1 MTTVF
6 ASNNT
11 PRTKEA
17 FRLRRDFME
26 LNKIPTNIIF
36 ERDKYLFETPDFLP
50 LIPKRSM
57 MSTISEGTSVLNT
70 TKESYNNFVEY
81 VSTKTLQN
89 KMNITFIDIN
99 KKVSFET
106 SDPLEKYREKNIRH
120 YNAFIRYLDRN
131 KNIIIN
137 TAQYY
142 YNTIN
147 ELKRNLLT
155 QCCVN
160 TPSVFYSKKLQEL
173 NLLKTE
179 PKTYSGAADYDLYCN
194 IVDNNVFIE
203 RTQDWL
209 GYYYR
214 WHPDQATW
222 QMRKDNINYDLLIQ
236 NKWREKWT

>member
-1 MTTVF
+1 MINDPRISIIVPCYNSEKYIIPCLESIKNQTYTNIEVIVIDNESKDNTYNIIKEYKQDFIIDTVENIYPRCWDEVRNKALTVYTGDYF
-6 ASNNT
+6 TLLASDDLIQNNYIKKCVDYINVNT
-11 PRTKEA
+11 PLA
-17 FRLRRDFME
+17 FNSPIKGFQ
-26 LNKIPTNIIF
+26 I
-36 ERDKYLFETPDFLP
+36 
-50 LIPKRSM
+50 
-57 MSTISEGTSVLNT
+57 
-70 TKESYNNFVEY
+70 
-81 VSTKTLQN
+81 
-89 KMNITFIDIN
+89 
-99 KKVSFET
+99 
-106 SDPLEKYREKNIRH
+106 KN
-120 YNAFIRYLDRN
+120 N
-131 KNIIIN
+131 KNIVIN
-137 TAQYY
+137 TAQYN
-142 YNTIN
+142 YNNID
-147 ELKRNLLT
+147 ELKRNLLA

>member
-1 MTTVF
+1 MI
-6 ASNNT
+6 ND
-11 PRTKEA
+11 PRISIIVPCYNSEKYI
-17 FRLRRDFME
+17 
-26 LNKIPTNIIF
+26 IPCLESIKNQTYTNIEGIVIDN
-36 ERDKYLFETPDFLP
+36 ESKDNTYNIIKEYKQDF
-50 LIPKRSM
+50 I
-57 MSTISEGTSVLNT
+57 
-70 TKESYNNFVEY
+70 
-81 VSTKTLQN
+81 
-89 KMNITFIDIN
+89 IDT
-99 KKVSFET
+99 V
-106 SDPLEKYREKNIRH
+106 KNIYPRCWDEVRNKALTI
-120 YNAFIRYLDRN
+120 YTGDYFTLLASDDLIQNNYIKKCAEYIKANIPLAFNSPIKGFQIKNN

>member
-1 MTTVF
+1 MI
-6 ASNNT
+6 ND
-11 PRTKEA
+11 PRISIIVPCYNSEKYI
-17 FRLRRDFME
+17 
-26 LNKIPTNIIF
+26 IPCLESIKNQTYTNIEVIVIDN
-36 ERDKYLFETPDFLP
+36 ESKDNTYNIIKEYKQDF
-50 LIPKRSM
+50 I
-57 MSTISEGTSVLNT
+57 
-70 TKESYNNFVEY
+70 
-81 VSTKTLQN
+81 
-89 KMNITFIDIN
+89 IDT
-99 KKVSFET
+99 V
-106 SDPLEKYREKNIRH
+106 KNIYPRCWDEVRNKALTI
-120 YNAFIRYLDRN
+120 YTGDYFTLLASDDLIQNNYIKKCAEYIKANIPLAFNSPIKGFQIKNN